1 MPEDGND
8 IDILIELNTG
18 IDKHLNIWLPIY
30 IKGCHIKN
38 GKVILTQKL
47 RLKSYLQITYIHLL

>member
-47 RLKSYLQITYIHLL
+47 RLKSYLQITY